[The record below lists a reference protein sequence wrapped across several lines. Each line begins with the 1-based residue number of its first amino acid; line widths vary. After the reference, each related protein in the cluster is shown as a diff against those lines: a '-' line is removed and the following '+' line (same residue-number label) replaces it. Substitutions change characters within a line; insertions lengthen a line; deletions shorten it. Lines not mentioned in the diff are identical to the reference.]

1 VENRHTALTKGNFYS
16 YAWVAFAIGMVTVG
30 FGAIDLL
37 MVGVIGIQHVAAVG
51 QGDLIATSILVAF
64 VGFVDVFAARLATF
78 EGAHTKDGRQ
88 IGLAF
93 GFLATVVIC
102 ALVAVG
108 IAVLIQPVLVLARQV
123 DELITP
129 ISEYVAW
136 RLYGTAPFLVY
147 LAASEALK
155 ISGLRTHALRILL
168 VGFCANA
175 GLNTLFLYSSG
186 AAYFASPETAVAAAT
201 VVVHVIMGTAAAIF
215 WGKHL
220 RVLSRDDDPQIPAVA
235 RRELAYLL
243 RTAPGISA
251 RLLND
256 YAGSV
261 IPILF
266 IGTMNTTTVAAAA
279 VATKVYSLFC
289 RVPQAFFSATFVHY
303 SYGLEKRAAD
313 LKVGETQKII
323 KKLMYYAAWPTAIA
337 LVMMLAALPS
347 LIQLFGGNGIDVP
360 LASSLLLAY
369 LIFVPIYFI
378 EQFYGELLTAH
389 ARAGLLFKAST
400 MATYLIT
407 IPIAY
412 LAVFHFDS
420 AFFAILGK
428 GVSVATLAVIYW
440 SQFYKRAPSR
450 GRELHGS

>member
-1 VENRHTALTKGNFYS
+1 MENRHTVLTQGNFYS

-37 MVGVIGIQHVAAVG
+37 MVGVLGIQHVAAVG

-64 VGFVDVFAARLATF
+64 VGFVDVFAARLASF
-78 EGAHTKDGRQ
+78 EGANTKDARQ

-102 ALVAVG
+102 AVVTVGVAMLV
-108 IAVLIQPVLVLARQV
+108 QPGLVLAQQV
-123 DELITP
+123 DELIAP
-129 ISEYVAW
+129 ISDYVAW
-136 RLYGTAPFLVY
+136 RLYGTTPFLVY

-155 ISGLRTHALRILL
+155 ISGQRGHALRILL

-175 GLNTLFLYSSG
+175 GLNALFLYSSG
-186 AAYFASPETAVAAAT
+186 TIYFASPETAVAAAT
-201 VVVHVIMGTAAAIF
+201 VVAHVIMAAAAAIF
-215 WGKHL
+215 WVKHL
-220 RVLSRDDDPQIPAVA
+220 RSLSRDNDPKIPAAA
-235 RRELAYLL
+235 RHEFTYLL

-303 SYGLEKRAAD
+303 SYGLEKRAAE
-313 LKVGETQKII
+313 LKSDETQKVI
-323 KKLMYYAAWPTAIA
+323 KQLMNYAAWPTAIA
-337 LVMMLAALPS
+337 LVMTLAAKSS
-347 LIQLFGGNGIDVP
+347 LVQLFGGNEIDTS
-360 LASSLLLAY
+360 LASNLLLAY
-369 LIFVPIYFI
+369 LIFVPIYFL

-389 ARAGLLFKAST
+389 TRSGLLFKTST

-407 IPIAY
+407 VPIAY
-412 LAVFHFDS
+412 LAVFHLDS
-420 AFFAILGK
+420 AFLAILGK
-428 GVSVATLAVIYW
+428 GISVALLAVIYG
-440 SQFYKRAPSR
+440 SQFHMRAPSR
-450 GRELHGS
+450 GRNLNGS